1 MRLASFGTG
10 AFARRP
16 RCARSKTKEKKMRTY
31 SLSELMSLTR
41 AELFALH
48 RQIVTDLA
56 LLPEGSPER
65 LTALATLRY
74 IRRVLARR
82 EFAPG

>member
-1 MRLASFGTG
+1 
-10 AFARRP
+10 
-16 RCARSKTKEKKMRTY
+16 MRTY
-31 SLSELMSLTR
+31 SLTELMNLTR

-48 RQIVTDLA
+48 RQITDA
-56 LLPEGSPER
+56 IVRLPEGSPEH
-65 LTALATLRY
+65 LTALANLRN

>member
-1 MRLASFGTG
+1 M
-10 AFARRP
+10 RRP
-16 RCARSKTKEKKMRTY
+16 RSVNSCRRCKPCRYTVT
-31 SLSELMSLTR
+31 ELMNLTR

-48 RQIVTDLA
+48 RQTVDALA

-65 LTALATLRY
+65 VTALVTLRY

-82 EFAPG
+82 EYIPE